1 MVEIGKKDI
10 LDRNTLSMETFNRNA
25 SFRALDL
32 SHEQVS
38 DGMVA
43 RYVSPQITYRYIAYV
58 KNSLLSEVFQLLD
71 KGHIKPISPIQTFPF
86 TGIPAALRMMRSGKH
101 IGKLVISRIQD
112 LPMHV
117 PVSTAPRDLCL
128 RRDACYLIV
137 GGLRGLCS
145 SLAIYLAKNGAKYM
159 AVMSRSGH
167 DDEISQR
174 AVHDIQALGCTID
187 LICGDVTSIEDVRRA
202 FRDASAPIAGVIQG
216 SMVLCVSFSNTIII
230 SLEHSV
236 GHRS

>member
-86 TGIPAALRMMRSGKH
+86 TGIPAALRMMRSGK
-101 IGKLVISRIQD
+101 Q
-112 LPMHV
+112 
-117 PVSTAPRDLCL
+117 T
-128 RRDACYLIV
+128 
-137 GGLRGLCS
+137 
-145 SLAIYLAKNGAKYM
+145 
-159 AVMSRSGH
+159 
-167 DDEISQR
+167 
-174 AVHDIQALGCTID
+174 
-187 LICGDVTSIEDVRRA
+187 
-202 FRDASAPIAGVIQG
+202 
-216 SMVLCVSFSNTIII
+216 
-230 SLEHSV
+230 
-236 GHRS
+236 HRKARHK